1 MNQILGIGWYQNKLN
16 LTKVGGATMG
26 GFPPNGPS
34 KIQTFYP
41 FKLDT

>member
-1 MNQILGIGWYQNKLN
+1 MKFLEWVDIKNKLN
-16 LTKVGGATMG
+16 LTKIGETMMG

-34 KIQTFYP
+34 KIQTFYL